1 MDVLAETVA
10 RLLERYSGIA
20 VVMTVIFFVVT
31 LGLIVGIFIFII
43 KQFYDDMK
51 KF

>member
-1 MDVLAETVA
+1 MNVLAETVA

-20 VVMTVIFFVVT
+20 VVMTVIFFAVF
-31 LGLIVGIFIFII
+31 LALFVGIFAFVI
-43 KQFYDDMK
+43 KQFRDHMK

>member
-20 VVMTVIFFVVT
+20 VAMTVIFFAVSLAVS
-31 LGLIVGIFIFII
+31 IGIFIIVI
-43 KQFYDDMK
+43 KQFHDDMK

>member
-1 MDVLAETVA
+1 MNVLAETVA

-20 VVMTVIFFVVT
+20 VAMTVIYFVVF
-31 LGLIVGIFIFII
+31 LGVIIGIFIFII

>member
-1 MDVLAETVA
+1 MNVLAETVA

-20 VVMTVIFFVVT
+20 VVMMVIFFAVFLAVFI
-31 LGLIVGIFIFII
+31 GVFIFVI

>member
-1 MDVLAETVA
+1 MDALAETVA

-20 VVMTVIFFVVT
+20 VVMTVIFFAVFLAVF
-31 LGLIVGIFIFII
+31 VGIFAFVI
-43 KQFYDDMK
+43 KQFHDDMK

>member
-10 RLLERYSGIA
+10 RLLERCSGLA
-20 VVMTVIFFVVT
+20 VALTVIYSVVF
-31 LGLIVGIFIFII
+31 LGVIIGIFVLVI
-43 KQFYDDMK
+43 KQFRDHMK